1 MSEQHVVL
9 KTIAEKC
16 GVSIMTVSRALDPR
30 HNRKMRAST
39 RELILDTVKKYGYT
53 SNLSARRLKRQKA
66 ESITLIMHDRLS
78 RNMLSPD
85 FDSHHEYISFSIMKG
100 ALKAAREYNY
110 DIKFELPPFHESFQ
124 IKPAQTDGIL
134 FCTLWNMEH
143 VIRELKKQDIPYLA
157 IKNNIQD
164 PDDSPGIM
172 YVSMN
177 RTPGVIDSFKHLYSK
192 GHRKIGFIGTSRQ
205 ISSEANRKLLR
216 NFLLDKNIYDEN
228 LFYNVADYFDLRKL
242 IASFNK
248 RLPFTA
254 LVCFNDTSADLT
266 VREFREKGLRVPQ
279 DTAVVGFDGNI
290 TYQGKGKTN
299 LSTVAVPWEETAA
312 EAVRT
317 LIQKI
322 ENKDEAINFIKVLT
336 TKFIQGETT

>member
-1 MSEQHVVL
+1 MPEKHVNL
-9 KTIAEKC
+9 RTIAEKC

-39 RELILDTVKKYGYT
+39 RALILDTVKKYGYS

-66 ESITLIMHDRLS
+66 ESITLVMHDRLS
-78 RNMLSPD
+78 RNMVSPD

-110 DIKFELPPFHESFQ
+110 DIKFELPPFDESFQ

-134 FCTLWNMEH
+134 FITFHEMEH
-143 VIRELKKQDIPYLA
+143 IIREVKKQAIPYLA
-157 IKNNIQD
+157 IRSNIQD
-164 PDDSPGIM
+164 QDIHPDM
-172 YVSMN
+172 YVSID
-177 RTPGVIDSFKHLYSK
+177 RTPGIIASFKHLYSK
-192 GHRKIGFIGTSRQ
+192 GHRKIGFIGASKQ

-248 RLPFTA
+248 SLPFSA

-266 VREFREKGLRVPQ
+266 VREFREKGLKVPQ
-279 DTAVVGFDGNI
+279 NIAVVGFDGNI
-290 TYQGKGKTN
+290 TYRGKGKTN
-299 LSTVAVPWEETAA
+299 LSTVTVPWEETAA

-322 ENKDEAINFIKVLT
+322 ENKDETINFTKVLT
-336 TKFIQGETT
+336 TKFIAGETT